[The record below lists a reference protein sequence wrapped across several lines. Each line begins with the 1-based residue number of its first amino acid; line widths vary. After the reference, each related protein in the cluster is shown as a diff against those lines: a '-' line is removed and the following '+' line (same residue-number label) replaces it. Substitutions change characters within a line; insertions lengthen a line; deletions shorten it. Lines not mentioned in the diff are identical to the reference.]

1 MDASIYRNDISERY
15 HEPGEREQTMLELAV
30 LGLLKEKPMYGYELK
45 KRLQERLGHS
55 WSYGSLYP
63 ALKRLSKEEA
73 VAMEYPKGEITR
85 RKNVYRITETGE
97 RLFESLLEESGREAA
112 EDRDAFNVRLAFFR
126 YTRPET
132 RQRLLERRR
141 GYLQDHLARVSESLK
156 TLRERMDAYS
166 LALMQH
172 EANETES
179 GIRWL
184 ETMLEA
190 ERTQGQG
197 APS

>member
-1 MDASIYRNDISERY
+1 
-15 HEPGEREQTMLELAV
+15 MLELAV

-63 ALKRLSKEEA
+63 TLKRLTKREA
-73 VAMEYPKGEITR
+73 VEMEYSKTDVAR
-85 RKNVYRITETGE
+85 RKNVYKITEEGE
-97 RLFESLLEESGREAA
+97 RVFEALIEESTKEAA
-112 EDRDAFNVRLAFFR
+112 EDREAFNVRLAFFR

-156 TLRERMDAYS
+156 NVRDRMDAYS

-190 ERTQGQG
+190 ERAQGQ
-197 APS
+197 AASS